1 MTVDAAQLSAV
12 TPYRPRNRWA
22 SLMDEVGRT
31 ERMGLTFQ
39 MLAMEA
45 EACSLGRLLA
55 VQGFLGS
62 QISDDPNGF
71 AERKASSGE
80 VFQMDL
86 RHREH
91 YHLGIADDHIE
102 PIEGHGRSK
111 VVAFRLLVLI
121 AFDYSRDWKWLRSTR

>member
-1 MTVDAAQLSAV
+1 
-12 TPYRPRNRWA
+12 
-22 SLMDEVGRT
+22 MDEVGRT